1 MNIAIFQNSL
11 ANLGFRIFFLSAA
24 IFSIVSIVAWMA
36 IYFYGLELSTTSL
49 SITQWHA
56 HEMIYGYSFAV
67 IAGFTLTAVS
77 NWTGRKGLQ
86 GKPLIALFC
95 LWLIPRVIFL
105 TGIELLLFA
114 MLSDA
119 LFAVGIIYVITVPI
133 IKSKQWKQ
141 LIIVSKIVVL
151 LICNLIFYAGLY
163 GMYDDGIMV
172 GVYGGLYLVIGLIL
186 TIGRRV
192 LPFFI
197 SKGVDSAV
205 EIPNNKWL
213 DQSAL
218 LLFLAFYITE
228 VFLDYSVIAAYLAIA
243 LSLIHSSR
251 LMLWHTSGIWKKSLL
266 WSIYLGFWFIS
277 IGFALLAAARFWGL
291 NEFLAIHAFTFGGI
305 GVITIGMMSRVALG
319 HTGRGI
325 STPSPALN
333 YAFLCLLL
341 GAVIR
346 VMFPLFADQYYTLWI
361 GLSLIMWLI
370 SFSIFVFIYAP
381 ILSRPR
387 IDGRQG

>member
-1 MNIAIFQNSL
+1 MSNPIVQNSL

-24 IFSIVSIVAWMA
+24 AFSVVSIAAWMA
-36 IYFYGLELSTTSL
+36 VYFYGLELSITSL

-56 HEMIYGYSFAV
+56 HEMIYGYCFAV
-67 IAGFTLTAVS
+67 IAGFVLTAVS
-77 NWTGRKGLQ
+77 NWTGLKGLH

-95 LWLIPRVIFL
+95 LWLIPRILFL
-105 TGIELLLFA
+105 TGGELLLFA
-114 MLSDA
+114 MVSDA
-119 LFAVGIIYVITVPI
+119 LFAVGVIYAITLPI
-133 IKSKQWKQ
+133 VKSKQWKQ
-141 LIIVSKIVVL
+141 LIIVSKLAVL
-151 LICNLIFYAGLY
+151 LMCNLIFYAGLY
-163 GMYDDGIMV
+163 GQYDDGIMI
-172 GVYGGLYLVIGLIL
+172 GIYGGLYLVIGLIL

-197 SKGVDSAV
+197 SKGVDKV
-205 EIPNNKWL
+205 VVIPNNKWL
-213 DQSAL
+213 DLSAL
-218 LLFLAFYITE
+218 LIFIAFYVTE
-228 VFLDYSVIAAYLAIA
+228 VFLDYPLIAACFALA
-243 LSLIHSSR
+243 LSLIHSAR
-251 LMLWHTSGIWKKSLL
+251 LILWHTIGLWKKSLL

-277 IGFALLAAARFWGL
+277 LGFALLAAARLWGL

-325 STPSPALN
+325 SNPSPALS

-346 VMFPLFADQYYTLWI
+346 VIFPLFASQYYTLWI

-370 SFSIFVFIYAP
+370 SFCIFVFIYAP
-381 ILSRPR
+381 ILFRQR
-387 IDGRQG
+387 IDGRDG